1 MCPCSRGIPHAA
13 TFPRM
18 PHRVLSLVVVLL
30 ASSGCAQWGAR
41 VLEDNHTAF
50 NTAVADSM
58 DSRMLLNIV
67 RLSQDAPTQW
77 MTVSAINV
85 NTSVKGGITGKGFFP
100 NSGLVSGEAGGFG
113 EFIYTPNITYI
124 PRQGEQLARELM
136 SPIPVASIESMVS
149 ASWPISWVMFLT
161 CEQVQ
166 GVSSF
171 DVTRGFGVT
180 VRDARFGR
188 MMQLFDE
195 LQTKE
200 LISLSL
206 ASMPVTWNTAPIAA
220 AQVTLGAVIDA
231 KDKRATLRPSG
242 DGTFD
247 YISIEHAPVITV
259 YPGIEADPAGKELL
273 SMIDLP
279 VAAGSFRM
287 ISVESPMTASRLS
300 VRTRSLSAL
309 LRLMSFGVDRIANG
323 PGPAPDIDTPRELW
337 GKLAAGHFAGAD
349 LSSHVNSVF
358 RVHRGASAPATACVK
373 VHFRGDWYWI
383 DSQDQTSK
391 KVFALMRDLFDL
403 QVTNG
408 ASQTPVLTIPVG

>member
-1 MCPCSRGIPHAA
+1 MQARFA
-13 TFPRM
+13 
-18 PHRVLSLVVVLL
+18 SLVVVLL
-30 ASSGCAQWGAR
+30 ASSGCAQWGAQ

-58 DSRMLLNIV
+58 DSQMLLNVV

-85 NTSVKGGITGKGFFP
+85 NTSVRGGINGKSVIP
-100 NSGLVSGEAGGFG
+100 SSGIVSGEAGGFG

-149 ASWPISWVMFLT
+149 ASWPISWVVFLT

-200 LISLSL
+200 LVSLSL
-206 ASMPVTWNTAPIAA
+206 ASMPVTWNTTPIAA
-220 AQVTLGAVIDA
+220 AQVTLGAVVAA
-231 KDKRATLRPSG
+231 KDNRATLRPSG
-242 DGTFD
+242 EGTFD
-247 YISIEHAPVITV
+247 YISIEHAPVITS

-273 SMIDLP
+273 AMLELP
-279 VAAGSFRM
+279 LSAGSFRM
-287 ISVESPMTASRLS
+287 ISVESPVNGSGVS

-309 LRLMSFGVDRIANG
+309 LRLMSFGVDRTAHGSG
-323 PGPAPDIDTPRELW
+323 PHPDIDTPRELW
-337 GKLAAGHFAGAD
+337 SRLAAGHYAGAD
-349 LSSHVNSVF
+349 LSEHVNSVF

-373 VHFRGDWYWI
+373 VHYRGDWYWI
-383 DSQDQTSK
+383 DQEDQTSK
-391 KVFALMRDLFDL
+391 EVFALMRDLFDL